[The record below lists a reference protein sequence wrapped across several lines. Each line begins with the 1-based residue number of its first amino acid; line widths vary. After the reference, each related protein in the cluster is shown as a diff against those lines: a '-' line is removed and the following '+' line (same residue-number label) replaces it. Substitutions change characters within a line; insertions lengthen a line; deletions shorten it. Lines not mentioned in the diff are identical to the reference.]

1 MSVQGFPDEAVL
13 WIDGLPKAD
22 GLQWASTHMLLT
34 WMQSK
39 GKWDLSSLP
48 DGWQDHPSLPVLG
61 LTASATLGVQFA
73 DSRSGWREFSIS
85 IILII
90 HLFLGSSVSTFIS
103 SSILL
108 ALFLWRTLIPAPRLV
123 LLHRFA
129 LKPNYWDR
137 AAKQWV
143 LGLAVSKERVGLGS
157 RQGSSSEKSHACS
170 PPPPNHNQLGKQR
183 YFQMQPPPTSFLDS
197 QKPTSWLGLILS
209 HLGWCTKKRVHEG
222 VSPPTPRPWPC
233 VGPFPKPRWA
243 TQHRDPSTEW
253 KCRCPWSNVKNFKT
267 QANPSWAGDTRW
279 LQESQAR
286 MLALP

>member
-1 MSVQGFPDEAVL
+1 MSVQGFPDDAVL

-34 WMQSK
+34 WMQSE
-39 GKWDLSSLP
+39 GKWNLSSLP

-61 LTASATLGVQFA
+61 LTASAPLGVQFA
-73 DSRSGWREFSIS
+73 DSRSRWREFSIS

-157 RQGSSSEKSHACS
+157 REGSSSEKSHACS
-170 PPPPNHNQLGKQR
+170 PPPPNHNQLGKQC
-183 YFQMQPPPTSFLDS
+183 YFQMQPPHFL
-197 QKPTSWLGLILS
+197 PWLSEAHFLTRS
-209 HLGWCTKKRVHEG
+209 HSSPLGVVHKK
-222 VSPPTPRPWPC
+222 T
-233 VGPFPKPRWA
+233 
-243 TQHRDPSTEW
+243 
-253 KCRCPWSNVKNFKT
+253 CPWGCFSTKPQT
-267 QANPSWAGDTRW
+267 LTMRGS
-279 LQESQAR
+279 
-286 MLALP
+286 LPQTTMGHTT